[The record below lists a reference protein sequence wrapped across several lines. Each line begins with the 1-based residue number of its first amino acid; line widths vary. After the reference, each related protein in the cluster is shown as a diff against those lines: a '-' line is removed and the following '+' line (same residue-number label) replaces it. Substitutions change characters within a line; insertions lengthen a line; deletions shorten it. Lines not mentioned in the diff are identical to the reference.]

1 MPLLEWFANNYK
13 KFGATLEIVTDK
25 SQEGSQFVK
34 GFGGIGG
41 KYSTDFDLIG
51 NGKILFYQY
60 TFPPPGILRY
70 RVDFQGMEYQ
80 GEDDEFFDLDDY

>member
-41 KYSTDFDLIG
+41 KCSLKITICREMEKDLVISISFCFFR
-51 NGKILFYQY
+51 NLAV
-60 TFPPPGILRY
+60 PGGLPRHGVPG
-70 RVDFQGMEYQ
+70 R
-80 GEDDEFFDLDDY
+80 

>member
-1 MPLLEWFANNYK
+1 MVGTGCVLSCVSNPIVSVSCALQTGQEHELIESMPLLEWFANNYK

-41 KYSTDFDLIG
+41 EQQAQTRI
-51 NGKILFYQY
+51 ILANLS
-60 TFPPPGILRY
+60 GL
-70 RVDFQGMEYQ
+70 
-80 GEDDEFFDLDDY
+80 LK

>member
-41 KYSTDFDLIG
+41 EHTVVYDRVYYTGVVHKYNIE
-51 NGKILFYQY
+51 
-60 TFPPPGILRY
+60 R
-70 RVDFQGMEYQ
+70 MENMSS
-80 GEDDEFFDLDDY
+80 